1 MFEQIVS
8 GSQTGV
14 DRAAPDVALELDVP
28 CGGWC
33 PKGRNA
39 QAGLG
44 FYDPFSGLPM
54 LWNPATGQLYSVG
67 KDGKDDSGDV
77 TLDIAVST
85 SLDMTT
91 ASQCR
96 LHH

>member
-1 MFEQIVS
+1 
-8 GSQTGV
+8 
-14 DRAAPDVALELDVP
+14 
-28 CGGWC
+28 
-33 PKGRNA
+33 
-39 QAGLG
+39 
-44 FYDPFSGLPM
+44 M

-96 LHH
+96 FNH

>member
-1 MFEQIVS
+1 VRPERPSTTPHSF
-8 GSQTGV
+8 SQSGV
-14 DRAAPDVALELDVP
+14 DRAVPDVALELDVP

-44 FYDPFSGLPM
+44 VYDPFSGLPM
-54 LWNPATGQLYSVG
+54 LWNPATGQLYS
-67 KDGKDDSGDV
+67 GDV
-77 TLDIAVST
+77 TLGIAVST

-91 ASQCR
+91 ALRCR
-96 LHH
+96 F